1 MFVLSKTQDA
11 IKIGQRG
18 RSLAEFRDPTGV
30 LVDDVGNMIVVDSR
44 NHRLQI
50 IGVDQECAGFV
61 KPDPPFARP
70 TRIFVDPEQRELY
83 VSNKLSKVVVK
94 YKIMPK

>member
-1 MFVLSKTQDA
+1 MLSNIEATM
-11 IKIGQRG
+11 IGKRG
-18 RSLAEFRDPTGV
+18 KDPKDFRDPTDIF
-30 LVDDVGNMIVVDSR
+30 VDDVGNMMVADSR

>member
-1 MFVLSKTQDA
+1 MLESKEA
-11 IKIGQRG
+11 LMIGKRG
-18 RSLAEFRDPTGV
+18 KGPVEFRDPMDV
-30 LVDDVGNMIVVDSR
+30 FVDDIGNMIVVDSR

-50 IGVDQECAGFV
+50 ISPHQECIGVV
-61 KPDPPFARP
+61 KPDPPIARP
-70 TRIFVDPEQRELY
+70 SKIFVDSQSRELY

>member
-1 MFVLSKTQDA
+1 MLDKEDAFMF
-11 IKIGQRG
+11 GQRG
-18 RSLAEFRDPTGV
+18 KGPVEFRDPTDV
-30 LVDDVGNMIVVDSR
+30 FVDDVGNMIVVDSR

-50 IGVDQECAGFV
+50 ISPHQDCIGVV
-61 KPDPPFARP
+61 KPDPPIARP
-70 TRIFVDPEQRELY
+70 SRIFVDSQSRELY

>member
-1 MFVLSKTQDA
+1 MLDKEDAFMF
-11 IKIGQRG
+11 GQRG
-18 RSLAEFRDPTGV
+18 KGPVEFRDPTDV
-30 LVDDVGNMIVVDSR
+30 FVDDVGNMIVVDSR

-50 IGVDQECAGFV
+50 INPDQECIGVV
-61 KPDPPFARP
+61 KPDPPIARP
-70 TRIFVDPEQRELY
+70 SRIFVDSQAGELY